1 MKRISAMISA
11 IPSGLFRSLRHQFST
26 PAMINERA
34 FQKLREYADTSN
46 DDFVKSLCVAIERL
60 LPDRQNPVRLNL
72 IASCF
77 RELLTYQLDTLAPH
91 AVVQQCPWYV
101 QDPTAKAATRRQ
113 RLRYAISDGLPDA
126 VLTTLGVDEPGS
138 IADLITLYK
147 EASKYTH
154 VRPDRIN
161 HPDDEVGDF
170 VVDGV
175 SALDGLR
182 EEIDLLCDD
191 VKEHLRQ
198 AISEHTLQEFL
209 GAVLD
214 ELDILSTHTR
224 VEYPF
229 VDEITVEKID
239 QSHVYVG
246 VTGDVNVELV
256 YGSGS
261 DFRRG
266 EGATL
271 DDSFPFEVS
280 LRSPITDLDKFETT
294 QPIKVDTSSWYE

>member
-1 MKRISAMISA
+1 MSLVVSERLTQ
-11 IPSGLFRSLRHQFST
+11 LFQCL
-26 PAMINERA
+26 
-34 FQKLREYADTSN
+34 
-46 DDFVKSLCVAIERL
+46 LCVH
-60 LPDRQNPVRLNL
+60 Q
-72 IASCF
+72 
-77 RELLTYQLDTLAPH
+77 
-91 AVVQQCPWYV
+91 VVH
-101 QDPTAKAATRRQ
+101 
-113 RLRYAISDGLPDA
+113 GLQ
-126 VLTTLGVDEPGS
+126 
-138 IADLITLYK
+138 
-147 EASKYTH
+147 
-154 VRPDRIN
+154 
-161 HPDDEVGDF
+161 
-170 VVDGV
+170 
-175 SALDGLR
+175 GLV

-198 AISEHTLQEFL
+198 AISEHNLQEFL

-246 VTGDVNVELV
+246 VTGDANVELV

-261 DFRRG
+261 DFRQG

-271 DDSFPFEVS
+271 DDSFPFEMS
-280 LRSPITDLDKFETT
+280 LRSPVTDFDKFETI